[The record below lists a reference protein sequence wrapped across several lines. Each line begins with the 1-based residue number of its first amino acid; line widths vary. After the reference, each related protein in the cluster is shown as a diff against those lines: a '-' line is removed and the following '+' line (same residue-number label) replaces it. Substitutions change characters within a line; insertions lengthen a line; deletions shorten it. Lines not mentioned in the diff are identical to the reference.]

1 MTHDIVPPRLNSKP
15 YIHLP
20 SQWKRCSHT
29 CGYSPQCGFNWN
41 KHLVVHL
48 TIAPKQSCP
57 PLLIWR
63 VAAFS
68 STPSQHSGRARWH
81 MAYTWSSKSLVWRTA
96 SKPPKHFLICKKSP
110 FCVVETTTTM
120 FGVLYCESFGGSTN
134 NIAFYLISSSL
145 EHWPSWVSKFSLRWS
160 LVSSISTKSNWIYL
174 LKKWNETKHKQIHSW
189 QT

>member
-96 SKPPKHFLICKKSP
+96 SKPPKHFLICKKSH
-110 FCVVETTTTM
+110 FCGVVETTTIM
-120 FGVLYCESFGGSTN
+120 FGVLYCESFGVVPITSHSTSYRQVLSIGLLEFQN
-134 NIAFYLISSSL
+134 SL
-145 EHWPSWVSKFSLRWS
+145 YVGVLWVP
-160 LVSSISTKSNWIYL
+160 
-174 LKKWNETKHKQIHSW
+174 
-189 QT
+189 